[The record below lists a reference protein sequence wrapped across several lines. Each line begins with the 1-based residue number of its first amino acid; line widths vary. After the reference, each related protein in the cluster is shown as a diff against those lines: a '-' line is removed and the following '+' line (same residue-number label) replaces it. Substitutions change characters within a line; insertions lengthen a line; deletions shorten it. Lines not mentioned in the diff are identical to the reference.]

1 MLRSTDAAAR
11 SCAMNYGCGS
21 AIGCNE
27 WPLLIRHRAVRK
39 NTHAG
44 PQRMPSA
51 NVPSCGQKR
60 HTRWLATNSS
70 ACNELRMRQRDR
82 MQLMTAAD
90 TPSCGQK
97 KHTRWPATNSKY
109 WCAIMR
115 SEKTHT
121 LACNEFFG
129 MQWITDAAVRSDAM
143 NDRCWYAIVRSE
155 KTHTLARN
163 EFQVLMCHHAVR
175 KDTHAGLQRILRHAM
190 NYGCGSA
197 IGCNEGRL
205 LIRHRAVRKDTHPG
219 LQTNSSACNELRMR
233 DSTRTNPWVLP
244 GKKRISMRTCSSIEF
259 KTTIRLQKW
268 SGFGKPRVLCVN
280 PGYLNKT

>member
-1 MLRSTDAAAR
+1 
-11 SCAMNYGCGS
+11 
-21 AIGCNE
+21 
-27 WPLLIRHRAVRK
+27 
-39 NTHAG
+39 
-44 PQRMPSA
+44 MPSA
-51 NVPSCGQKR
+51 DVPSCGQKR

-109 WCAIMR
+109 WCAIMW

-219 LQTNSSACNELRMR
+219 LQWITDAVLNPY
-233 DSTRTNPWVLP
+233 NPWVLP
-244 GKKRISMRTCSSIEF
+244 GKRNASACE
-259 KTTIRLQKW
+259 LA
-268 SGFGKPRVLCVN
+268 PA
-280 PGYLNKT
+280 